1 MVRTREGTA
10 VGRRVKALFVPLLAG
25 VLLVTGGTPAG
36 ADALSAVV
44 PAPGV
49 HAREIAVGSVLD
61 LSGPL
66 AAEGIAIE
74 NGLTLAFDEANK
86 KGGVL
91 GRHIR
96 LIAKDSGYDPVK
108 ARMSAAALLDE
119 GIFAMLGAN
128 GTPPVSAIRG
138 MVLERGVLE
147 LFPFTPEQTDDH
159 TFDRL
164 EFAMDLPV
172 PAEIE
177 AGLKALLDRR
187 GPLHVGVL
195 YRDDAFG
202 RDALKG
208 ATREL
213 ARRGLA
219 VTEAVAYAAGTEGLS
234 AQLANLRNAGVELV
248 VLGSVAQESF
258 QAMADAHRARWYP
271 VFLCPSACYVPE
283 AATLGGPAVEGLY
296 AVAATPIPYPV
307 TADRTLNGWT
317 RRFEARFHTL
327 ASAQALRAYLDG
339 RLFVEALRRSGR
351 HPTPLHFA
359 RVLEAMPPWTDP
371 VYGGVAVDY
380 NSSDHLGL
388 HTGFLAQFVRGR
400 WQVPKMPPTSKHG
413 PAR

>member
-10 VGRRVKALFVPLLAG
+10 VGRRVKTFLAPLAAG
-25 VLLVTGGTPAG
+25 ALLVFCGASAR

-49 HAREIAVGSVLD
+49 HPGEIWVGSVLD

-66 AAEGIAIE
+66 AAEGIAIK

-86 KGGVL
+86 KGGAM

-108 ARMSAAALLDE
+108 ARAGAAALLDE
-119 GIFAMLGAN
+119 GIFAMLCSN

-138 MVLERGVLE
+138 IVLDRGILQ
-147 LFPFTPEQTDDH
+147 LFPFTSAQRADPS
-159 TFDRL
+159 FDRL
-164 EFAMDLPV
+164 EFAMELPV
-172 PAEIE
+172 PSQIA

-202 RDALKG
+202 RVALEG
-208 ATREL
+208 AASEL

-219 VTEAVAYAAGTEGLS
+219 VTEAVAYAAGTEDLS
-234 AQLANLRNAGVELV
+234 AQIASLRNSGVELV
-248 VLGSVAQESF
+248 VLGAVAQESF
-258 QAMADAHRARWYP
+258 RAMAEAHRARWYP
-271 VFLCPSACYVPE
+271 VFLCPSDCYVPE
-283 AATLGGPAVEGLY
+283 AATLGGPAAEGLY

-307 TADRTLNGWT
+307 TARTLNGWA

-351 HPTPLHFA
+351 HPTPLYFA

-371 VYGGVAVDY
+371 IYGGVAVDY
-380 NSSDHLGL
+380 NASDHLGL
-388 HTGFLAQFVRGR
+388 HTGFLAHFVRGR
-400 WQVPKMPPTSKHG
+400 WQVLKMPSSP
-413 PAR
+413 

>member
-1 MVRTREGTA
+1 M
-10 VGRRVKALFVPLLAG
+10 KAFLAPLLAG
-25 VLLVTGGTPAG
+25 ALLVIGGAPAG

-49 HAREIAVGSVLD
+49 HPGEIWVGTVLD

-66 AAEGIAIE
+66 AAEGIAIK

-96 LIAKDSGYDPVK
+96 LIAKDSGYDPAK
-108 ARMSAAALLDE
+108 ARAAAAALLDE
-119 GIFAMLGAN
+119 GIFAMLCSN

-138 MVLERGVLE
+138 MVLDRGILQ
-147 LFPFTPEQTDDH
+147 LFPFTPAQTADPS
-159 TFDRL
+159 FDRL
-164 EFAMDLPV
+164 EFAMELPV
-172 PAEIE
+172 PSQIA

-202 RDALKG
+202 RDALEG
-208 ATREL
+208 AAREL

-219 VTEAVAYAAGTEGLS
+219 VSGAVAYAAGTENLS
-234 AQLANLRNAGVELV
+234 AQIASLRNAGADLV
-248 VLGSVAQESF
+248 VLGAVAQEGF
-258 QAMADAHRARWYP
+258 RAMAEAHRARWYP
-271 VFLCPSACYVPE
+271 VFLCPSDCYVPE
-283 AATLGGPAVEGLY
+283 AAMLGGPAVEGLY

-307 TADRTLNGWT
+307 TANRTLNGWA
-317 RRFEARFHTL
+317 RRFEAQFHTV

-351 HPTPLHFA
+351 RPTPLYFA

-371 VYGGVAVDY
+371 VYGGIAVDY
-380 NSSDHLGL
+380 NANDHLGL

-400 WQVPKMPPTSKHG
+400 WQVPKMPPDHERTSV
-413 PAR
+413 R